1 MKYSKRYQTCW
12 HDTDAC
18 RRMRPSQLLVYMQEA
33 SNHHVADTGM
43 TLDDLRDEKKLGFIL
58 SKIQIAI
65 YRPLVAYE
73 DIQVQ
78 TWTCKGRGFSSPRC
92 FRILKD
98 GEVVAEANSQWAL
111 LGIEDRKFHRLEETG
126 YQFEDEEPLAL
137 DIPPRI
143 RFPAELALEKLG
155 ERRIVYSDLDYNMH
169 MNNTRYPDMLCD
181 YMPLADVGCI
191 RGLSLSYL
199 HEAAFGNVMTVLG
212 GKHDGSY
219 YFRTLNEEGTV
230 CLEAQILLN

>member
-111 LGIEDRKFHRLEETG
+111 LGIEGISLRMR
-126 YQFEDEEPLAL
+126 
-137 DIPPRI
+137 
-143 RFPAELALEKLG
+143 
-155 ERRIVYSDLDYNMH
+155 S
-169 MNNTRYPDMLCD
+169 
-181 YMPLADVGCI
+181 
-191 RGLSLSYL
+191 LSLWTFPPVS
-199 HEAAFGNVMTVLG
+199 AFPPSLPWKSWASG
-212 GKHDGSY
+212 GSS
-219 YFRTLNEEGTV
+219 TPIWTII
-230 CLEAQILLN
+230 CI